1 MNIKQEYINLKKY
14 YDKEL
19 NLDKNLF
26 KTSNDE
32 PTPISCIEEIFSK
45 IPETYLKNPDLKWL
59 DPCCGSGNF
68 FIVAFNLLKKYHNEK
83 HILENMLYFN
93 DINEDRLN
101 IVKDVFCNNEY
112 KLNIYS
118 YDFLN
123 INEDEFSKFDIIV
136 ANPPYAK
143 LLDNNK
149 RASKNHNLIKPF
161 INKTLNILNKNGL
174 MIYIIPDNWMSKAD
188 RNTLISKLT
197 EKQILY
203 LNIHTAK
210 KYFKKIGSSF
220 TWFLIENKPYY
231 KDIKIE
237 GIWKNKHYIDDVY
250 SIKRTYI
257 PLYYNKIIQNILE
270 KTIDYNNK
278 KFKVE
283 TSSNLHKYTKK
294 KNINSI
300 KNEEFKYKLIHTP
313 TQTVWSNVPHKWQK
327 GYKVFIGTT
336 SYYKTFVDNCGM
348 TQSIAFIRCCN
359 KEEADNFNKILQHP
373 LYQFINN
380 ICRWGNFNNIRI
392 LQLFPYCDNYE
403 NVYKLFN
410 ITENEQD
417 FIKNA
422 NV

>member
-1 MNIKQEYINLKKY
+1 MNIKQDYIKLKKY
-14 YDKEL
+14 YDEEL

-45 IPETYLKNPDLKWL
+45 IPEIYLKNADLKWL

-93 DINEDRLN
+93 DINDDRLN
-101 IVKDVFCNNEY
+101 IVKDVFCNKEY

-123 INEDEFSKFDIIV
+123 INEEEFSKFDIIV

-143 LLDNNK
+143 LLDNGK

-161 INKTLNILNKNGL
+161 INKTLNILNENGL

-188 RNTLISKLT
+188 RNTLITKLT

-220 TWFLIENKPYY
+220 TWFLIENKPFY

-237 GIWKNKHYIDDVY
+237 GIWKKKHYIDDVY

-257 PLYYNKIIQNILE
+257 PLYYNKIIQSILA
-270 KTIDYNNK
+270 KTIDNDNR

-294 KNINSI
+294 KNIKSV

-313 TQTVWSNVPHKWQK
+313 TQTVWSNIPHKWQE

-348 TQSIAFIRCCN
+348 TQSIAFIRCT

-373 LYQFINN
+373 LYKFINN

-392 LQLFPYCDNYE
+392 LQSFPYCDNYE

-410 ITENEQD
+410 ITENEQE
-417 FIKNA
+417 FIKNT